1 MNRSLIFQIGKIFR
15 LEVQY
20 FRLEEFLLGVY
31 ENSLYIIQVI
41 FQEKNGKLIRIKEF
55 IKNRS
60 CYIIYNFGVI
70 KIKEKVREFI
80 FVF

>member
-55 IKNRS
+55 IKNRL